1 MIYLSP
7 VQKEYVKAKWLG
19 LEAVLGGTNQVKTGD
34 IQAAAAEIQNHD
46 FIQEKIKIIHVET
59 LD

>member
-19 LEAVLGGTNQVKTGD
+19 LEAVLSG
-34 IQAAAAEIQNHD
+34 
-46 FIQEKIKIIHVET
+46 
-59 LD
+59 